1 MKILITG
8 SSGFIGQ
15 HLINRLTDH
24 ELYKLQSDLT
34 AHDDIKNEVHK
45 IKPDI
50 VIHLAAR
57 TEVQLSFYEQTS
69 FSDVNY
75 TGTVNLLEC
84 MMQLEK
90 VPKLLFAS
98 TMEVFGWQPCSD
110 QIKNG
115 HVFDELPIFTK
126 DTAPNPNAPYAVAKL
141 GCEKYIEYSSR
152 ISDLEYVSLRQ
163 TNSYGRKDNDFF
175 VTEQIISQMIKN
187 PNECLLGYGDPYRN
201 FIYID
206 DMIDAWLSVIENF
219 DKVKNN
225 TLTIGPNNALTM
237 KNHADNIARKLDWH
251 GTIKW
256 DAKDPRPGEIYILN
270 SVNELKEFTGWEPK
284 VNYNEGL
291 DLTIETWKEIIKNE

>member
-1 MKILITG
+1 M
-8 SSGFIGQ
+8 
-15 HLINRLTDH
+15 
-24 ELYKLQSDLT
+24 
-34 AHDDIKNEVHK
+34 
-45 IKPDI
+45 

-84 MMQLEK
+84 IMQLKK
-90 VPKLLFAS
+90 VPKFLFAS
-98 TMEVFGWQPCSD
+98 TMEVYGWQPCSD
-110 QIKNG
+110 QIKDG
-115 HVFDELPIFTK
+115 HVFDELPVFNK
-126 DTAPNPNAPYAVAKL
+126 DTVPNPNAPYAVAKL
-141 GCEKYIEYSSR
+141 GCEKYIEYASR

-175 VTEQIISQMIKN
+175 VTEQIITQMIKN
-187 PNECLLGYGDPYRN
+187 PNECLLGYGKPYRN
-201 FIYID
+201 FLYID

-225 TLTIGPNNALTM
+225 TITIGPNNAVTM
-237 KNHADNIARKLDWH
+237 EKHADNIARKLDWH

-270 SVNELKEFTGWEPK
+270 SDNELKEFTGWEPK
-284 VNYNEGL
+284 VSYNDGL
-291 DLTIETWKEIIKNE
+291 DLTIAVWKKIL